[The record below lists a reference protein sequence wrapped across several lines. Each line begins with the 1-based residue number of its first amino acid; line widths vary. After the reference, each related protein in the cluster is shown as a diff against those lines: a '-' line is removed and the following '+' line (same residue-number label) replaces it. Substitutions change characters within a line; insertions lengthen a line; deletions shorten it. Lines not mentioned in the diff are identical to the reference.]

1 MKKLLLLLLFF
12 QTNILAQQS
21 IRDIRTPQKELIP
34 KTYEVVFKIANRFQG
49 STIFGDNKDPKTI
62 PVSVTMFDI
71 QFLGN
76 NPFFGILRIF
86 IQTPI
91 VNSSV
96 SAQHD
101 DPFLKNLNNTSIG
114 IGGGGNWYIH
124 STKTSNSTKWF
135 GILLSLFG
143 YANLGVANSTYKDGI
158 YNSNIG
164 AEINLRFEHYLKN
177 HLGIIYGFDLGFS
190 TLHYKNIVSLDDIT
204 TLTTASLYY
213 GATIGFTF

>member
-1 MKKLLLLLLFF
+1 MKIFLLLLLFF
-12 QTNILAQQS
+12 QSNIFAQQNREDLKIS
-21 IRDIRTPQKELIP
+21 QKIDIP

-49 STIFGDNKDPKTI
+49 STIFGDNKDPKTV

-76 NPFFGILRIF
+76 IPFFGVLRIF

-91 VNSSV
+91 ISSSI
-96 SAQHD
+96 SAQKD

-114 IGGGGNWYIH
+114 IGGGGNWYLYK
-124 STKTSNSTKWF
+124 SKNLTTSKWF
-135 GILLSLFG
+135 GILLSIFG
-143 YANLGVANSTYKDGI
+143 YANIGVANSVYKDGV
-158 YNSNIG
+158 YSSNIG

-190 TLHYKNIVSLDDIT
+190 TLHYKDIT
-204 TLTTASLYY
+204 DLDNITTTTTASLYY